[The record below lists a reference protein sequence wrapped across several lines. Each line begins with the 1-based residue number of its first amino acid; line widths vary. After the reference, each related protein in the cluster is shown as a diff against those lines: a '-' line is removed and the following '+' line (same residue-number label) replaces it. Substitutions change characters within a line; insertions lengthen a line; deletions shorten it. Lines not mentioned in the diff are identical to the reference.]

1 MTSRIRL
8 IPWVL
13 AVGLVGATLVGA
25 NRLLQS
31 DAPKSGAAPAVAPTG
46 ASGVT
51 VLGTVASDPPESPV
65 GPPAVAAIMTV
76 AEVFAREGQIVKAGD
91 PLVQFDDRLVRPK
104 LAQAEGAVK
113 AAQELLAKAGVA
125 KQVHA
130 VRVEGQQIAVD
141 TADAELKR
149 AEESLAIGRRQF
161 ERVLDLRD
169 PITGRAYTEAER
181 QEKRADN
188 LELRKGESDFNILKA
203 KAAGERKT
211 LEGLKLTPVD
221 ADIRA
226 AAAQVEQ
233 AEGAVADARANVDAC
248 LVKARLPGV
257 IEHVYAAPGMTY
269 GPAERRPVLWLIP
282 AGKRVVRAE
291 VEAEFAFRVADKV
304 GRPVTVYDATNF
316 DISYPGIVRE
326 VGTAY
331 LPKRS
336 AGDGF
341 ALHPVKVLE
350 CLVEVP
356 DPTPAGKPPLRVGQP
371 VRVSF
376 P

>member
-8 IPWVL
+8 IPWVVG
-13 AVGLVGATLVGA
+13 VGLVGATLLGA
-25 NRLLQS
+25 NHLLQS
-31 DAPKSGAAPAVAPTG
+31 DAPKAGAAPAVAPTG
-46 ASGVT
+46 AAGVT

-65 GPPAVAAIMTV
+65 GPPAVAGLMTV
-76 AEVFAREGQIVKAGD
+76 ATVFVREGQAVKAGD
-91 PLVQFDDRLVRPK
+91 PLVQFDDALVKPK
-104 LAQAEGAVK
+104 LAQAEAAVK
-113 AAQELLAKAGVA
+113 AARELVAKAQVQ

-130 VRVEGQQIAVD
+130 VQVEGQQIAVE
-141 TADAELKR
+141 TADAEVRR
-149 AEESLAIGRRQF
+149 ADDSVAIARRDYNKYLDAPNVDR
-161 ERVLDLRD
+161 RV
-169 PITGRAYTEAER
+169 YTEAEKQAKQAENLDIR
-181 QEKRADN
+181 QAESSVN
-188 LELRKGESDFNILKA
+188 VLRA
-203 KAAGERKT
+203 KAAGERKK
-211 LEGLKLTPVD
+211 LDGLKLTPVD

-248 LVKARLPGV
+248 LVKARLAGT
-257 IEHVYAAPGMTY
+257 IEQVSAAPGMTY

-291 VEAEFAFRVADKV
+291 VEAEFAFRVADKA

-316 DISYPGIVRE
+316 GISYPGVVKE

-350 CLVEVP
+350 CLIEVP
-356 DPTPAGKPPLRVGQP
+356 DPAPAGKSPLRVGQP

-376 P
+376 Q